1 MKKIEIEDTSKVLFP
16 EPKSSDISEVE
27 AIFKAQKKICI
38 WQRKI
43 DKYQRKINKNKGK
56 LNSKEIADFDL
67 FKIEF
72 PRDVTG
78 HIYADYILNEA
89 DPITES
95 QALGTTV
102 LFKRLKC
109 FLHFNRDAGE
119 FPKIYISVWLEN
131 LQTSSLD
138 FKKEIN
144 YKVEIPRLFINWI
157 SEKEDGKEGFANS
170 SYNSPLIGQA
180 LIFNDDSIREDINS
194 AIKNT
199 LEKIKKKYGYAPK
212 PIQWAEAQIK
222 LAREET
228 TAHYK

>member
-1 MKKIEIEDTSKVLFP
+1 MKKIEIEDTSKALFP

-119 FPKIYISVWLEN
+119 FPKIYVSVLLEN
-131 LQTSSLD
+131 LQTSLD
-138 FKKEIN
+138 FKKEII
-144 YKVEIPRLFINWI
+144 YKIEISHLFINWI
-157 SEKEDGKEGFANS
+157 SEKEDSKEGFANS

-180 LIFNDDSIREDINS
+180 LIFNDDNIREDINL
-194 AIKNT
+194 AIENT
-199 LEKIKKKYGYAPK
+199 LKKIKQKYGYAPE
-212 PIQWAEAQIK
+212 PIHWAEAKIK

-228 TAHYK
+228 IAYYK